1 MLCIRQ
7 QFQLSENCSSTQ
19 WEDRCDSSP
28 LHTTYKEA
36 PVHCL
41 NAELWL
47 CHHLAQ
53 LRLLCMNQN
62 SLAGRTGNSNSI
74 WAHLLLFLKEGA
86 HLQVRTVSMAQARPR
101 HLLPTRCGLKRG
113 PVGAQFTT
121 NSINLCQTN
130 FVLWCKR
137 SQSNCCAHTL

>member
-1 MLCIRQ
+1 MPPPG
-7 QFQLSENCSSTQ
+7 SAATS
-19 WEDRCDSSP
+19 
-28 LHTTYKEA
+28 LH
-36 PVHCL
+36 
-41 NAELWL
+41 
-47 CHHLAQ
+47 
-53 LRLLCMNQN
+53 MNQN

-101 HLLPTRCGLKRG
+101 HLFPTRCGLKRG

-121 NSINLCQTN
+121 NSINLCQIN

-137 SQSNCCAHTL
+137 SHSSQSFPKPLWVTLIPHNNCYAHTLYERKHLQRKCTHSKKAADSSTH